1 MGIEKPTMAKIMKL
15 IKNSSIK
22 EALKVIEIE
31 GQRIATILNED
42 KTLYGIITDSDI
54 RRAIVNGANLESSI
68 KNIIIQKPIVAYEN
82 SKKDDIIKLAL
93 KHTVYEIP
101 ILNSQNQVVKIESIS
116 KLLSKKT
123 KTNEIILMVGGLGT
137 RLRPLT
143 DTIPKPM
150 LKVGAK
156 PILQIIIERFVKQ
169 GFCNFT
175 LCTGYKSEVIE
186 SFFKDGSKFGANI
199 KYVKESK
206 RLGTAGALGLINE
219 SLKEPFIVMN
229 GDILTEISF
238 DSFLEFHIKKQAIAT
253 MGVREFEYQVPYGV
267 VETKDGFITQITE
280 KPLERYLVSAGVYV
294 LNPEILQQI
303 LKNTY
308 LDMPNLFLNL
318 LKQGQKTSYFPINDY
333 WIDIGRHEEYERA
346 NDEM

>member
-1 MGIEKPTMAKIMKL
+1 MNLSKISL
-15 IKNSSIK
+15 SKNSTIRQ
-22 EALKVIEIE
+22 ALQAIANE
-31 GQRIATILNED
+31 GLRIAIVLNND
-42 KTLYGIITDSDI
+42 NTLYGILTDSDT
-54 RRAIVNGANLESSI
+54 RRALLEGYSLDDKI
-68 KNIIIQKPIVAYEN
+68 YHLIQTEPIIAYEN
-82 SKKDDIIKLAL
+82 SKKDDIVKLAL
-93 KHTVYEIP
+93 KHSVYEIP

-219 SLKEPFIVMN
+219 SLKEPFVVMN

-294 LNPEILQQI
+294 LNPEILKQI

-318 LKQGQKTSYFPINDY
+318 LQQGQKTSYFPINDY